1 MKKLKNC
8 PNCGGT
14 LQDDG
19 RCRFCGSKVYDL
31 CDIDLGSPFK
41 AGAVKYL
48 RVKYDGKIITTPVR
62 FNTFSFDMRLSDT
75 FAECHLDFYVVGET
89 IFEKAVQEND

>member
-1 MKKLKNC
+1 MIEKLKNC

-31 CDIDLGSPFK
+31 CDIDLDNHLQT
-41 AGAVKYL
+41 GAVKYL
-48 RVKYDGKIITTPVR
+48 RIKSNDQIIICPVKID
-62 FNTFSFDMRLSDT
+62 TFSIKMNSADS
-75 FAECHLDFYVVGET
+75 FAECQLDFYIIGET
-89 IFEKAVQEND
+89 ICEKGGAE